1 MCLSSMAWNNVRD
14 VSYLYRSA
22 KSPPRSSKRQK
33 IADVHFP
40 RPKSHSFT
48 DPPLKLPPAGDGFE
62 AGAKVKTD
70 EEATLLSDLFKR
82 CGSDR
87 KFSVGDRR
95 PSYTDFHS
103 IKGPL
108 EALDRDRKC
117 GKRQFLDRQGHKW
130 SVKYDVGAQRASL
143 VNEEARLESRSLQRP
158 KFHTHSHLHVHD
170 AHTTPAPATTSIEES
185 ALARPSFSRLKTR
198 LVQTSDTK
206 LPLAGDGSKPGPV
219 IKSEAA
225 AAALDEL
232 FRRCKSDLRFAVNKP
247 GPSYDQALAIKASLE
262 ALDRDRKCSGMQFLD
277 REGHKWSVTYNHSNK
292 KVSVVDEGVRAE
304 SRTALSKTR
313 THPASR
319 IFYASH
325 LHNIN
330 Q

>member
-1 MCLSSMAWNNVRD
+1 MR
-14 VSYLYRSA
+14 
-22 KSPPRSSKRQK
+22 
-33 IADVHFP
+33 
-40 RPKSHSFT
+40 
-48 DPPLKLPPAGDGFE
+48 LPPQTSLAGTGAEPGPVITSEAAAAAVNQLFE
-62 AGAKVKTD
+62 RC
-70 EEATLLSDLFKR
+70 ESDLRFA
-82 CGSDR
+82 
-87 KFSVGDRR
+87 VGKPG
-95 PSYTDFHS
+95 PSYDDLKAIQT
-103 IKGPL
+103 PL